1 MSKNSNFIIYPFK
14 YNIDLQDNAFKI
26 RLRHIEECLAWSAII
41 DTPLYD
47 QCLIESDSGIKKTF
61 DVNPEPEQ
69 VFDLI
74 DEYDKQ
80 SLNKDNKEALT
91 NSTQENNFKITF
103 PTLYKNDKEYLTIA
117 LDWHLKIGNE
127 VKTATRF
134 ITLIP
139 ETISQDVLFVQKL
152 ERISEKMIEKI
163 NNLETKY
170 EQIHNTLPLIDEK
183 YQSKLDNVDQI
194 EQKLFQNITTLKE
207 EILSLCA
214 IQIKQTCESFQNSLN
229 ECDTKYEQKI
239 NNIQVVD
246 TQSFKAEILFACD
259 MLIKEALKPN
269 VELVASDPTIV

>member
-47 QCLIESDSGIKKTF
+47 QCLLESDSGIKKTF

-74 DEYDKQ
+74 DGYDKHQ
-80 SLNKDNKEALT
+80 LNKDNKDKEVLT
-91 NSTQENNFKITF
+91 SGIQENNFKITF
-103 PTLYKNDKEYLTIA
+103 PTLYKNEKEYLTIA

-134 ITLIP
+134 ITLVP

-163 NNLETKY
+163 TNLETKY
-170 EQIHNTLPLIDEK
+170 EQIHNELPLF
-183 YQSKLDNVDQI
+183 DNVDQI
-194 EQKLFQNITTLKE
+194 EQKFLQNISILRE
-207 EILSLCA
+207 EILSLCS

-229 ECDTKYEQKI
+229 DCDTKYEQKI

-246 TQSFKAEILFACD
+246 TQSFKADILFACD
-259 MLIKEALKPN
+259 ILIKEALKQN
-269 VELVASDPTIV
+269 VESVVSDPTTC